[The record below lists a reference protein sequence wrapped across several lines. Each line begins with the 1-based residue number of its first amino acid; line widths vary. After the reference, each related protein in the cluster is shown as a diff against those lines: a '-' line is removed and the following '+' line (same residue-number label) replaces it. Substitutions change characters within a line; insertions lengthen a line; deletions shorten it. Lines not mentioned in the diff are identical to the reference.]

1 MNIFQIVIF
10 SIISCIIVILLKSV
24 GSELYSM
31 VIIAAGIVVTI
42 FIIETVGTSTV
53 FFKELYGKWGIDGT
67 MTSVIAKCIAIS
79 YLVEFGVGFCDDAG
93 LKSLSDK
100 IVLAGK
106 VAIFALSLPILKNIF
121 EIIDKVLA
129 Q

>member
-67 MTSVIAKCIAIS
+67 VTSVI
-79 YLVEFGVGFCDDAG
+79 DDAG